1 MPLLFTKKIS
11 YTPLYGHL
19 SAFASGMRQ
28 GRQVN
33 QGDVIAHVGATGLAS
48 DPHLHYELRIN
59 GVYKDLLEVVLPNA
73 QPLSAI
79 QKADFKKSTA
89 DYFASL
95 NMLQKFN
102 LAQSE

>member
-1 MPLLFTKKIS
+1 
-11 YTPLYGHL
+11 
-19 SAFASGMRQ
+19 MRQ

-33 QGDVIAHVGATGLAS
+33 QGDVIAYVGATGLAS
-48 DPHLHYELRIN
+48 GPHLHYELRIN
-59 GVYKDLLEVVLPNA
+59 GIYKDPLEVALPNA

-79 QKADFKKSTA
+79 QKANFKKSTA
-89 DYFASL
+89 DYFSSM